1 MGPLVG
7 AAMTFKVIFRCGDMD
22 RSLSQAGALPNSQS
36 STPRDAAVDGAETIL
51 WIAGGWSFP
60 ACSRRRAGCAIAI
73 EQRNRGLLP
82 YRPMRAF
89 FVVVPTPIL
98 HFFPG
103 VRKA

>member
-1 MGPLVG
+1 MTRLAAQYPPYRLNALTLQVG
-7 AAMTFKVIFRCGDMD
+7 AGLQNLSQP
-22 RSLSQAGALPNSQS
+22 SLSFPC
-36 STPRDAAVDGAETIL
+36 RCAETIL

-60 ACSRRRAGCAIAI
+60 ACSRRRAGCAVAI